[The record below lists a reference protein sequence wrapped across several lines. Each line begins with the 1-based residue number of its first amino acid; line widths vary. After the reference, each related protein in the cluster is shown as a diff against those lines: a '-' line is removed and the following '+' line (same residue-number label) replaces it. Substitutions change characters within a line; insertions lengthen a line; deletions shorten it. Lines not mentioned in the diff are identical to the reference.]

1 MTSRARG
8 PSSSSEAI
16 TSVPACAAGVASVD
30 MTYATTPQ
38 EVLNSVEAVGGL
50 TRCHVAGERGL
61 SPRAVG
67 KAFTV
72 GGLAPS
78 MDQQSRGDGPAANG
92 AHLSETSES
101 VKTNWERTLQDIEA
115 MAADREENG
124 FTTCTITAGSTAPV
138 PPAEGADDEFGLTFI
153 VSKADGETF
162 ESHYDSAEF
171 TETAVYQRTQ
181 EGHVYVVVEQLDMD
195 AEVVVFLAGTF
206 RMRDA
211 TDLVRAATDR
221 EEMHTRVKAIDHTEY
236 GAFTHDDVSAFFP
249 EPAAY
254 YAHDRQP

>member
-1 MTSRARG
+1 
-8 PSSSSEAI
+8 
-16 TSVPACAAGVASVD
+16 
-30 MTYATTPQ
+30 
-38 EVLNSVEAVGGL
+38 
-50 TRCHVAGERGL
+50 
-61 SPRAVG
+61 
-67 KAFTV
+67 
-72 GGLAPS
+72 

-195 AEVVVFLAGTF
+195 AEVVVFLAERSGCGTPPIWCG
-206 RMRDA
+206 RRP
-211 TDLVRAATDR
+211 TVRR
-221 EEMHTRVKAIDHTEY
+221 CTRA
-236 GAFTHDDVSAFFP
+236 
-249 EPAAY
+249 
-254 YAHDRQP
+254 